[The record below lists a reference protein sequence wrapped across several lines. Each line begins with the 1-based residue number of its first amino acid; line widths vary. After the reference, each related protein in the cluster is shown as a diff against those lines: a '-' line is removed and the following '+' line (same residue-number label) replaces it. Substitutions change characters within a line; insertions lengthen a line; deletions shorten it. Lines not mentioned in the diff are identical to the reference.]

1 MTEQCFDMSGARAGR
16 CIVFCWGWGSVA
28 ASAPSLLQH
37 LSKARG
43 IPESPSTAKPSLSFK
58 RDWLLASFGLLEAQ
72 GPKPRAGEGEG
83 GRAWEKKAERHTL
96 LSSLSSARC
105 KGEVEGGEGAKWAK
119 SKTPQKREQRSSGPG
134 SSALPSEGQG
144 PVPNKASPCQK
155 AIPLQAEPQ
164 TRRSYSVLE
173 LSQVVDM
180 RICVMSFQSRLGVEC
195 CSGEALNSH
204 AHNSAL
210 CWGRMGSRLPP
221 QRACGAREEAS
232 DPDRG
237 GLTSSWNSHL
247 ACHPGVEM
255 CPYGSPAN
263 LSIHSGVCR
272 ARSTRSE
279 RERESNRLG

>member
-1 MTEQCFDMSGARAGR
+1 MLGLGLSGGFCAFSAAAPLESPWNPRVAFNCQAELELQARLAFGVLRVVGSSGAHAESGR
-16 CIVFCWGWGSVA
+16 RRRRQSLGEKGGEAHTSLI
-28 ASAPSLLQH
+28 SLLR
-37 LSKARG
+37 KV
-43 IPESPSTAKPSLSFK
+43 
-58 RDWLLASFGLLEAQ
+58 Q
-72 GPKPRAGEGEG
+72 GGGGRWGGGEVGEG
-83 GRAWEKKAERHTL
+83 
-96 LSSLSSARC
+96 
-105 KGEVEGGEGAKWAK
+105 AK

-210 CWGRMGSRLPP
+210 LGSDGIKVAAP
-221 QRACGAREEAS
+221 ARVW
-232 DPDRG
+232 
-237 GLTSSWNSHL
+237 SS
-247 ACHPGVEM
+247 
-255 CPYGSPAN
+255 
-263 LSIHSGVCR
+263 
-272 ARSTRSE
+272 
-279 RERESNRLG
+279 